1 MGVGA
6 HTDTI
11 VAIATPSG
19 RGGIGVVR
27 VSGSGVASIAE
38 AICRIAPEARV
49 ARVRPFVDA
58 IGAVIDT
65 GLALYFP
72 SPASYTGEDVLEL
85 HAHGSPV
92 VLDLL
97 LARITEL
104 GARLA
109 EPGEFTRRAFLNDK
123 LDLAQAEAVA
133 DLIDSSSVQAARAAM
148 RSLQGEFSR
157 VVTALVE
164 ALIQARMYVEA
175 AIDFPEEE
183 VDFLSDASLHA
194 RLAGIRENL
203 ERLLARAEQGA
214 LLRNGFKVVIAG
226 KPNAGKSSL
235 LNALAGYDAA
245 IVTNVPGTTRD
256 VLREQVNIDGLVVQL
271 ADTAGLRDE
280 ADIVEAEG
288 IRRAQREMQHADHVL
303 YVVDVSRPEFPVGL
317 AAELELLSSGGGATL
332 VLNKIDVSRPT
343 AALELSIPAVAIS
356 AATHAGLDELRS
368 HLKRIAGQHSEGEDV
383 FLARRRHLDAL
394 HRAGEHFQQAEQQL
408 RQRRAGELAAEE
420 LRRAQEAL
428 SEITGE
434 FTSDDLLGRI
444 FSSFCIGK

>member
-19 RGGIGVVR
+19 RGGIGLVR
-27 VSGSGVASIAE
+27 VSGTAVPAIAE
-38 AICRIAPEARV
+38 AICGRTPEPRV
-49 ARVRPFVDA
+49 ARVRSFIDA
-58 IGAVIDT
+58 TGALIDT

-72 SPASYTGEDVLEL
+72 GPGSYTGEDVLEL

-157 VVTALVE
+157 AVTALVE
-164 ALIQARMYVEA
+164 ALVQTRMYVEA

-183 VDFLSDASLHA
+183 VDFLSDTSLHT
-194 RLAGIRENL
+194 RLAGIREDL
-203 ERLLARAEQGA
+203 HRLLARAEQGA

-245 IVTNVPGTTRD
+245 IVTSVPGTTRD
-256 VLREQVNIDGLVVQL
+256 VLREQVNIDGLVIQL

-317 AAELELLSSGGGATL
+317 AAELEPLRGGATL
-332 VLNKIDVSRPT
+332 VFNKIDVSRPA
-343 AALELSIPAVAIS
+343 AALDLSLPVVAIS

-368 HLKRIAGQHSEGEDV
+368 HLKRIAGQHADGEDV

-394 HRAGEHFQQAEQQL
+394 HRAESHLQQAEYQL
-408 RQRRAGELAAEE
+408 QHQRAGELAAEE

-444 FSSFCIGK
+444 FASFCIGK

>member
-1 MGVGA
+1 
-6 HTDTI
+6 
-11 VAIATPSG
+11 
-19 RGGIGVVR
+19 
-27 VSGSGVASIAE
+27 
-38 AICRIAPEARV
+38 
-49 ARVRPFVDA
+49 
-58 IGAVIDT
+58 
-65 GLALYFP
+65 FP
-72 SPASYTGEDVLEL
+72 GPASYTGEDVLEL

-92 VLDLL
+92 VLDVL

-133 DLIDSSSVQAARAAM
+133 DLIESSSVQAARAAL

-157 VVTALVE
+157 AVTALVE
-164 ALIQARMYVEA
+164 ALIQTRMYIEA

-194 RLAGIRENL
+194 RLAGIREDL
-203 ERLLARAEQGA
+203 DRLLARAEQGA

-245 IVTNVPGTTRD
+245 IVTNIPGTTRD

-271 ADTAGLRDE
+271 ADTAGLREE

-303 YVVDVSRPEFPVGL
+303 YVVDVSRPGFPAGL
-317 AAELELLSSGGGATL
+317 AAELEPLGHGEATL
-332 VLNKIDVSRPT
+332 ILNKIDVSQPAT
-343 AALELSIPAVAIS
+343 ALDSSIPAVAIS
-356 AATHAGLDELRS
+356 TATHAGLDELRT
-368 HLKRIAGQHSEGEDV
+368 HLKRIAGQRPEGEDV

-394 HRAGEHFQQAEQQL
+394 HRAGEHFQQAEHQL
-408 RQRRAGELAAEE
+408 LRRRAGELAAEE